1 MKNYDRNVKLIC
13 PLCGNDSFSNV
24 DYESDD
30 LLNAPGSI
38 KEKCA
43 YCGSIFTKDE
53 LLEANKEQIDATAE
67 EMIQEALGDFEKE
80 LKKALRK

>member
-24 DYESDD
+24 DFESDD

-38 KEKCA
+38 KEKCTD
-43 YCGSIFTKDE
+43 CGSIFTKDE
-53 LLEANKEQIDATAE
+53 LLEVNKERIDATAE
-67 EMIQEALGDFEKE
+67 AMVQEVLDDFEKE
-80 LKKALRK
+80 LKKALSR